1 MNNLIVT
8 CTQKNRHQFQ
18 ETDIY
23 KSYNECKLSSDFE
36 LEVFYQN
43 KEGLSKQYNTIL
55 NNEKYKNYEWIV
67 FVHDD
72 VYIDDA
78 RLLQKL
84 NEAKK
89 LDYDIVG
96 LAGGLNP
103 RIGGINLWHLMTDRK
118 DHRGFVAHPVNE
130 KQMMVTNF
138 GPSPS
143 RVVIID
149 GLFFAVYIP
158 KAKKVGFNFNE
169 NYTFHHYDI
178 SASLEANMKKL
189 KIGVYPINV
198 IHRSPGLLSIENP
211 TWKSSNEMFIKEYGV
226 NRKDTK

>member
-1 MNNLIVT
+1 MKNLIVT
-8 CTQKNRHQFQ
+8 CTQKNKHVFQ
-18 ETDIY
+18 DTDIN
-23 KSYNECKLSSDFE
+23 KSYNDCNLNKDFE

-43 KEGLSKQYNTIL
+43 KDGLSKQYNTIL
-55 NNEKYKNYEWIV
+55 NDSKYSEYGWIV
-67 FVHDD
+67 FAHDD

-89 LDYDIVG
+89 LEYDIVG

-103 RIGGINLWHLMTDRK
+103 RIGGMNLWHLMAESK

-138 GPSPS
+138 GPSPA
-143 RVVIID
+143 RVAIID
-149 GLFFAVYIP
+149 GLFFAVYQP
-158 KAKKVGFNFNE
+158 KAKEAGFNFNE

-178 SASLEANMKKL
+178 SSSIDANKKKL

-198 IHRSPGLLSIENP
+198 VHRSPGLLSVENP
-211 TWKSSNEMFIKEYGV
+211 TWKTSNETFIKEYSV
-226 NRKDTK
+226 NSKETK

>member
-72 VYIDDA
+72 VYIDDV

-84 NEAKK
+84 NEAQK

-130 KQMMVTNF
+130 NQMMVTNF

-149 GLFFAVYIP
+149 GLFFAVYNP

-198 IHRSPGLLSIENP
+198 VHRSPGLLSIENSS
-211 TWKSSNEMFIKEYGV
+211 WKSSNETFIKEYGV

>member
-1 MNNLIVT
+1 MKNLIVT
-8 CTQKNRHQFQ
+8 CTQKNKHFFQ
-18 ETDIY
+18 DTDIN
-23 KSYNECKLSSDFE
+23 KSYNDCNLNKDFE

-55 NNEKYKNYEWIV
+55 NDSKYSEYGWIV
-67 FVHDD
+67 FAHDD

-89 LDYDIVG
+89 LEYDIVG

-138 GPSPS
+138 GPSPA
-143 RVVIID
+143 RVAIID
-149 GLFFAVYIP
+149 GLFFAVYQP
-158 KAKKVGFNFNE
+158 KAKEVGFNFNE

-178 SASLEANMKKL
+178 AASIEANKKKL

-198 IHRSPGLLSIENP
+198 VHRSPGLLSVENP
-211 TWKSSNEMFIKEYGV
+211 TWKSSNETFIKEYGV
-226 NRKDTK
+226 KPKDTK